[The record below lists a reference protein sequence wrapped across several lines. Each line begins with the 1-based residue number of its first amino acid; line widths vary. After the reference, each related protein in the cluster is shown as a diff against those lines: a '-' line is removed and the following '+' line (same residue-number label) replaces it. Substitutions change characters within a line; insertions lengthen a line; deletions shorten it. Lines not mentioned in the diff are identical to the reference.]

1 MKLFVLSRIYFPRI
15 KLQILGEH
23 KSFFWK
29 AFSEL
34 KTTVPNCEEVPQNA
48 ITLEVFLHLLQKLE
62 MKIFSHSFTNLC
74 WDWRQL
80 SGGVPLCWETGATD
94 NWYRYWLESS
104 RHFNISTITLYN
116 RDKMCNDLAWGNYE
130 RSLVTALMI
139 IEWTSPCVQVCLQV
153 SVVEQKICSFNSCK
167 SHFLV
172 SLKYDFVMIKY
183 LSWRNGAEEL
193 RKKTCR
199 LLECLLYW

>member
-1 MKLFVLSRIYFPRI
+1 MAECRYVEKQVRL
-15 KLQILGEH
+15 
-23 KSFFWK
+23 
-29 AFSEL
+29 
-34 KTTVPNCEEVPQNA
+34 
-48 ITLEVFLHLLQKLE
+48 ITDIDIDLRAR
-62 MKIFSHSFTNLC
+62 
-74 WDWRQL
+74 D
-80 SGGVPLCWETGATD
+80 
-94 NWYRYWLESS
+94 
-104 RHFNISTITLYN
+104 ISTITLYN

-183 LSWRNGAEEL
+183 LS
-193 RKKTCR
+193 
-199 LLECLLYW
+199 